1 MTSLLPPLVIA
12 AALAGAVL
20 GLVHVLFDRAPGRV
34 LLVVLVV
41 VEALAVLQ
49 AVTAVVL
56 VAQGERPVEG
66 TGTGTFAAYTVASV
80 LAVPAGTVWAW
91 SERSR
96 SGTGVL
102 VVACLAA
109 AVIVV
114 RMDQVW
120 SGAGG

>member
-66 TGTGTFAAYTVASV
+66 TGTFGAYTVASV